1 MMVLNSPVR
10 GPRSSGRL
18 GRSAAW
24 RRRRRRRARGA
35 GGSGPRR
42 APRPP
47 PRGLGR
53 ASTSCTWRPSSGSRT
68 TASSSGRRTRA
79 SSARRHH
86 GVPSGR
92 RSHVHSASSSE
103 VDAGRRFFQADP
115 YGFEVVNYALLAIT
129 FLLVY
134 SYSCLRIFCFRT
146 TPTRSVFATMQSL
159 AWEQCS
165 DEGACL
171 VTVHDV
177 SPSQPAVAGC
187 FSHCEHLRL

>member
-1 MMVLNSPVR
+1 VAEAKAEE
-10 GPRSSGRL
+10 G
-18 GRSAAW
+18 
-24 RRRRRRRARGA
+24 ARGRRKRPAA
-35 GGSGPRR
+35 GAPAAAARSGESLDLLHMAAFLGLKDDCQFLWKTYKSVLGSEAPRR
-42 APRPP
+42 SF
-47 PRGLGR
+47 G
-53 ASTSCTWRPSSGSRT
+53 
-68 TASSSGRRTRA
+68 TAQSL
-79 SSARRHH
+79 
-86 GVPSGR
+86 
-92 RSHVHSASSSE
+92 HSASSSE

-177 SPSQPAVAGC
+177 
-187 FSHCEHLRL
+187 